1 MEQLKY
7 VNAIGQEITFSQ
19 NSKYRWLSIEDLG
32 GNNVTFQTVSSPYQD
47 GVTFIGTPYF
57 QSKKLA
63 LSFAILSDSLIA
75 DMRYL
80 NQILNPKLGLGQLHY
95 IRGGITYV
103 LDQIIVSNLPSLLGS
118 ENRGSYYQKSNLI
131 FDVFN
136 PLFTDLDYTTATIGS
151 GQLLFEFPLNIT
163 DEFEFA
169 VINAEGVIVNN
180 VGDVEAPILIEIT
193 GEATSPLTIENVTNG
208 GKIVVGLSLTSDEK
222 LIITTDVDNTN
233 VIKETISTG
242 VQTTAFNYIDITQTD
257 FFKVDRGNN
266 QIIITNLSS
275 EIVGATV
282 QYKNRY
288 VGV

>member
-7 VNAIGQEITFSQ
+7 VNGIGQEVVFSES
-19 NSKYRWLSIEDLG
+19 SKYRWISLDDIAS
-32 GNNVTFQTVSSPYQD
+32 NNVTFQTVSSPYQD
-47 GVTFIGTPYF
+47 GVTFIGIPYF
-57 QSKKLA
+57 QSKKIA
-63 LSFAILSDSLIA
+63 LEFAVLSDSLID

-103 LDQIIVSNLPSLLGS
+103 LDQVIVSTLPSLLGA
-118 ENRGSYYQKSNLI
+118 ENRGNYYQKSKLI

-136 PLFTDLDYTTATIGS
+136 PLFTDLEYTTAIIGS
-151 GQLLFEFPLNIT
+151 GQLLFEFPLDIT
-163 DEFEFA
+163 DEFEFGL
-169 VINAEGVIVNN
+169 INASGVIVNN
-180 VGDVEAPILIEIT
+180 VGDVEAPVRIEIT
-193 GEATSPLTIENVTNG
+193 GEATAPLTIENVTNG
-208 GKIVVGLSLTSDEK
+208 GKIVIGLSLTSDEK

-257 FFKVDRGNN
+257 FFKLERGNN
-266 QIIITNLSS
+266 QIIITNLVS

>member
-1 MEQLKY
+1 MEYLKY
-7 VNAIGQEITFSQ
+7 VNAIGQEVTFSET
-19 NSKYRWLSIEDLG
+19 SKYLWLSLDDICA
-32 GNNVTFQTVSSPYQD
+32 NNVTFQTVSSPYQD

-57 QSKKLA
+57 ESKKIVLK
-63 LSFAILSDSLIA
+63 FAIVSETVVD

-95 IRGGITYV
+95 VRKGITYV
-103 LDQIIVSNLPSLLGS
+103 LDQVLVSTLPSLPGRA
-118 ENRGSYYQKSNLI
+118 ERGKYYQQSSLI

-136 PLFTDLDYTTATIGS
+136 PLFTDLEYTSATVGS

-169 VINAEGVIVNN
+169 ILNETGVIINN
-180 VGDVEAPILIEIT
+180 VGDVESPVRIEIT
-193 GEATSPLTIENVTNG
+193 GEATAPLTIENLTIG
-208 GKIVVGLSLTSDEK
+208 GKIVIGLSLTSDEK

-242 VQTTAFNYIDITQTD
+242 VLTTAFNYIDITQTD
-257 FFKVDRGNN
+257 FFRLSRGLN
-266 QIIITNLSS
+266 QIIITNLVS